1 MGVLITG
8 VLSVQS
14 VGYPHEEK
22 PSVELRSVG
31 VESFDGEASFDAEV
45 SSDGEASFDAEV
57 SSDGEASFD
66 AEESFSA
73 ATLVTLSPFR
83 MGSAQEQSDSMPMM
97 LKPRRMRAKP
107 LSPQ

>member
-45 SSDGEASFDAEV
+45 SSDGEASF
-57 SSDGEASFD
+57 S